1 MLTNKCVASML
12 EWCIY
17 LRRSERYK
25 FGWKGL
31 SVESAAHIQS
41 ELFTENTS
49 HVRRVG

>member
-1 MLTNKCVASML
+1 MVCNTYFK
-12 EWCIY
+12 ED
-17 LRRSERYK
+17 K

-49 HVRRVG
+49 HVRKVR